1 MSSQQETINRIAALA
16 RAGRLDEAAIQLVG
30 AMAGPAGDDPVLA
43 ALGGAVEFHR
53 GQFERAAG
61 YLARAHQAHPRD
73 LTVRANL
80 AESLFRCGR
89 GEEALPLCDEASA
102 RADPSSRI
110 ARLGAHLAQ
119 EAGDHDRAVVLYR
132 LLVQRDRSDWA
143 AWNNLGNAL
152 DARGD
157 FDDAASALEQAAS
170 LAPDSQPIRYNL
182 GNALIE
188 AGRYEDGERVL
199 QALADE
205 DPADPRPMLALFTFY
220 RRAGID
226 DRAFEA
232 LAEAVRRDP
241 ADADAQANFGQEAA
255 RTNRYE
261 AAETAFEAALAIDP
275 AILPAWIGLASAY
288 ERTNR
293 EDLLDGLRERA
304 LAAQADTGAGPE
316 AVAFI
321 DALRHKRAGEWQQA
335 LDAIDLTGDAVIPT
349 RQSHL
354 RGTILDRL
362 GRHDEAFAAF
372 TAMNAET
379 LEDPSRPA
387 ERAQVYRD
395 VVSQGRALATPEW
408 FASWQPAPVDDG
420 HADPV
425 ILLGFPRSGTTLLDT
440 MLMADPMARVLE
452 EEPFMADLEREV
464 GGIEALPGLTSEQ
477 VAAARALY
485 FERVGKVVDL
495 APGVTVI
502 DKHPLHLNKVP
513 VMKRLFPNARY
524 ILALR
529 HPCDVLL
536 SCFITN
542 FRTNH
547 AMANFLE
554 LETAAWLYDQTFAY
568 WEEARQTFG
577 LDVETVVYERLVEDK
592 TRELRPLFARLGLA
606 WPGDDHDHR
615 DAARARG
622 VVRTASYA
630 QVTEPVY
637 TRSAGRWKRYEQHL
651 APILPV
657 IEPWVDR
664 FGYSLADGRAPGW
677 PDSGD

>member
-1 MSSQQETINRIAALA
+1 MSANQETIARIAGLA
-16 RAGRLDEAAIQLVG
+16 RAGRLDEAAIAVVG
-30 AMAGPAGDDPVLA
+30 AMAGPGKGDPVLA

-61 YLARAHQAHPRD
+61 FLEVALKAHPRD
-73 LTVRANL
+73 MTIRANL
-80 AESLFRCGR
+80 AESLYRCGR
-89 GEEALPLCDEASA
+89 SAEALPLCDEASA
-102 RADPSSRI
+102 RADQSLRI

-119 EAGDHDRAVVLYR
+119 EAGELDQAIVLYR
-132 LLVQRDRSDWA
+132 LLVQRDRNDWA

-157 FDDAASALEQAAS
+157 FGDAAQALEKAVA
-170 LAPDSQPIRYNL
+170 LAPDSQPIRLNL

-188 AGRYEDGERVL
+188 AERYEEGEQVL
-199 QALADE
+199 KQLSADFPG
-205 DPADPRPMLALFTFY
+205 DPQPMLALFAFY
-220 RRAGID
+220 RRAGMEQPGYD
-226 DRAFEA
+226 A

-241 ADADAQANFGQEAA
+241 ADAAMQADFGQEAA
-255 RTNRYE
+255 RLNRYE
-261 AAETAFEAALAIDP
+261 AAEPAFEAALASDTGITQ
-275 AILPAWIGLASAY
+275 AWVGLASAY

-293 EDLLDGLRERA
+293 EDKLDPLRARA
-304 LAAQADTGAGPE
+304 EAAGAPAE
-316 AVAFI
+316 ALAFI
-321 DALRHKRAGEWQQA
+321 DALRFKRAGQFEQA
-335 LDAIDLTGDAVIPT
+335 LEAIGQTGDAVLAT
-349 RQSHL
+349 RVSHL
-354 RGTILDRL
+354 RGTLLDRL

-372 TAMNAET
+372 AQMNADT
-379 LEDPSRPA
+379 LEESTRPA
-387 ERAQVYRD
+387 ERAKVYRE
-395 VVSQGRALATPEW
+395 VVTQGRTLATPEW
-408 FASWQPAPVDDG
+408 RDTWQPATIDDG
-420 HADPV
+420 RADPV

-464 GGIEALPGLTSEQ
+464 GGIEALPGLSADAI
-477 VAAARALY
+477 AAARAQY

-495 APGVTVI
+495 APGVTVV

-513 VMKRLFPNARY
+513 VMKRLFPKARY

-568 WEEARQTFG
+568 WQEARETFG
-577 LDVETVVYERLVEDK
+577 LEVETVVYERLVED
-592 TRELRPLFARLGLA
+592 TPRELRPLFGKLGLN
-606 WPGDDHDHR
+606 WPGDDLDHTEK
-615 DAARARG
+615 ARTRG

-651 APILPV
+651 APVLPV
-657 IEPWVDR
+657 LAPWVER
-664 FGYSLADGRAPGW
+664 FGYSLDDGRIPAW
-677 PDSGD
+677 PEAAS